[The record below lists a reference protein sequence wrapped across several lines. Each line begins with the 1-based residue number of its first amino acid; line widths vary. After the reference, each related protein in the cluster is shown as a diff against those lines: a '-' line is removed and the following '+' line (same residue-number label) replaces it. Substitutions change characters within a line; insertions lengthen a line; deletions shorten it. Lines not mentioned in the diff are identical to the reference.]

1 MTATVRNKQLV
12 KEKDIFV
19 WKMSFSFIQK
29 VTGRQAGN
37 RNPDLY
43 DIILNGNVVL
53 SFLPNDKNRIDVPEN
68 IG

>member
-43 DIILNGNVVL
+43 DIILNGT
-53 SFLPNDKNRIDVPEN
+53 
-68 IG
+68 